1 MKGKFILES
10 VNAAH
15 EVIHEVARKHEK
27 EVILKLDYEKAYD
40 IVDNSFLEEMF
51 VSWGFG
57 NTWII
62 WVLKA
67 VKGGFVWLR
76 INDESSGF
84 GELRKWLR
92 QEDPLSPLLF
102 NLATDIF
109 TRKIGK
115 IVDAN
120 LI

>member
-1 MKGKFILES
+1 MLFSSNHIAFIKGKFILES

-67 VKGGFVWLR
+67 VKGVLFDWELMMKSVDLGNLGSDLDKR
-76 INDESSGF
+76 IHCLPCF
-84 GELRKWLR
+84 
-92 QEDPLSPLLF
+92 
-102 NLATDIF
+102 
-109 TRKIGK
+109 
-115 IVDAN
+115 